1 VSEGNG
7 DKARLGE
14 TASGKPCAGKKNQEF
29 RRNLVT
35 LPAIHVSTQ
44 RMSGLGWRV
53 DPNAE
58 VSPQLLHT
66 YRSDRA

>member
-1 VSEGNG
+1 VSERNG
-7 DKARLGE
+7 DKARFGRDRKRKALRR
-14 TASGKPCAGKKNQEF
+14 KKNQEF

-58 VSPQLLHT
+58 ISPQLLHT